1 MIFSEISLD
10 RRKKND
16 FWARLLFYLNITA
29 SILLLCILLIFH
41 RARPE
46 FETLFDRFYKLNLR
60 KTWDIQYLYYLIYI
74 VCFGI
79 CISITG
85 LFLRKFRG
93 RRENDHK
100 KALII
105 TGIVSLILLFVSMNV
120 M

>member
-1 MIFSEISLD
+1 LD

-16 FWARLLFYLNITA
+16 CWAKLLFYLNILA
-29 SILLLCILLIFH
+29 GILLLGILLIFH

-60 KTWDIQYLYYLIYI
+60 TTWDIQYLYYLIYI
-74 VCFGI
+74 DSVGI
-79 CISITG
+79 VICLGG
-85 LFLRKFRG
+85 LFLRRYRG

-105 TGIVSLILLFVSMNV
+105 TGIVSLALLFVAMNV
-120 M
+120 I